1 MSLAVRRGLNMLLGY
16 TQVGVA
22 TAILEIGHFGF
33 SPILPSIPL
42 VRVTRHRHYQA
53 LDLGG

>member
-1 MSLAVRRGLNMLLGY
+1 MLLGY